1 MKSAR
6 CIISSA
12 ERRTR
17 CIIISAKRRARCIF
31 ISAERRARCVFIS
44 SKRGARGAFAA
55 APGNYPRGAA
65 ETFSRS
71 ICFSSGSTVQS
82 IITKHSVPP
91 ITLETGSARKT
102 PSVPIWKAYGSR
114 YVSGTTIN
122 TLRSREKNTACFYL
136 FRDLKIV
143 WPIYCRS
150 MKMKAEKY
158 SFMAGIASA
167 KSS

>member
-1 MKSAR
+1 MDEEREVRFHQQSEEQGALSSQRSEEQGAFSAQQSEER
-6 CIISSA
+6 GALSSA
-12 ERRTR
+12 ERG
-17 CIIISAKRRARCIF
+17 
-31 ISAERRARCVFIS
+31 ERGV
-44 SKRGARGAFAA
+44 FAA

-114 YVSGTTIN
+114 
-122 TLRSREKNTACFYL
+122 
-136 FRDLKIV
+136 
-143 WPIYCRS
+143 
-150 MKMKAEKY
+150 
-158 SFMAGIASA
+158 
-167 KSS
+167 